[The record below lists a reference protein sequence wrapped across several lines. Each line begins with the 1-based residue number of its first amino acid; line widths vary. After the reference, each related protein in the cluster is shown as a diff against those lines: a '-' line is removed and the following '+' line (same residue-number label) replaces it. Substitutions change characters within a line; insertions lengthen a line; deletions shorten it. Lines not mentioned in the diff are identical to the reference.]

1 MRIKE
6 KTEKSDPQK
15 NNMEEENLKSSIKLY
30 KDQLQQI
37 DQALQTSGESADLAQ
52 LKADIEELIKLTEES
67 LLSLKKSKLL
77 QSLDANADNNDDK
90 CDVSPADM
98 DLEYAA
104 FKAMLEEDSS
114 QSNTDKAIL
123 YSQPDL
129 TNNSSAGG
137 TVLEEDSHSADS
149 DSDSSQ
155 NNSSQFAENSFSDM
169 YNDIVGMRC
178 RAPYTHEWG
187 SMSYC
192 NAMIAG
198 IECGKNTDEPKVRVL
213 FCNPTHNSMLPCK
226 FYLEGKCRFSQS
238 ECRYS
243 HGCLVDVEEIREFED
258 PDYSLLTVEGKCL
271 ARYEDDIW
279 YKATVTSVDLEENQ
293 VTVSYDSYKDTA
305 ALGFQ
310 DVIPLESFETRDSD
324 SDDNG
329 SHDRCKSLSNDEE
342 SDEED
347 TVPVFLWQPKQTT
360 AALGQWEEHTRG
372 IGSKLML
379 KMGYIHGQGLG
390 KNGEGRAEPVPIQV
404 LPAGKSLDKIMELKE
419 MSGDMNMFDAMKK
432 LEKKKKKAINKQ
444 EKSSK
449 KTETP
454 NVFDFINKKLG
465 GKKGNLSDL
474 IHRHPC
480 SDSAGPSHGR
490 PHHRISEHDL
500 HKKSDRN
507 LGVQL
512 LKTSEEIR
520 SVMKELSR
528 LQQSLTRNETRD
540 KKMAEQ
546 VRHKIGSLQNYL
558 CSLKDSEKT
567 IESHQKKRND
577 HKKLAIF

>member
-1 MRIKE
+1 M
-6 KTEKSDPQK
+6 D
-15 NNMEEENLKSSIKLY
+15 EENLKTSIKLY

-37 DQALQTSGESADLAQ
+37 DQALQISGESADLAQ
-52 LKADIEELIKLTEES
+52 LKADIGELIKLTEES

-77 QSLDANADNNDDK
+77 QALDTTDVRTDNTCN
-90 CDVSPADM
+90 VSQADM

-104 FKAMLEEDSS
+104 FKAMLEEDTS
-114 QSNTDKAIL
+114 QSNTTDNAIL
-123 YSQPDL
+123 DSKPDL
-129 TNNSSAGG
+129 TNNSSAEGR
-137 TVLEEDSHSADS
+137 VLEERRLSAVS

-155 NNSSQFAENSFSDM
+155 ENSSQFAENSLSDI

-178 RAPYTHEWG
+178 RAPYTLEWG
-187 SMSYC
+187 AMSYC

-198 IECGKNTDEPKVRVL
+198 IECGKNTDESKVRVL

-243 HGCLVDVEEIREFED
+243 HGCLVDVEEIREFQD

-279 YKATVTSVDLEENQ
+279 YKATVTSVNLKKNQ

-305 ALGFQ
+305 TRGFE
-310 DVIPLESFETRDSD
+310 DVIPLEAESFEARDSD
-324 SDDNG
+324 TDHEG
-329 SHDRCKSLSNDEE
+329 RHDRCNSLSNNEE

-347 TVPVFLWQPKQTT
+347 ALPVLLWQPKQTT

-419 MSGDMNMFDAMKK
+419 MSGDINMFDPMKK
-432 LEKKKKKAINKQ
+432 MEKKKKKAINKQ

-449 KTETP
+449 KKETP

-465 GKKGNLSDL
+465 GKKGHLSDL
-474 IHRHPC
+474 IHSHPC
-480 SDSAGPSHGR
+480 KDSAAAGPSHGR
-490 PHHRISEHDL
+490 PHHQISEHDL
-500 HKKSDRN
+500 HKKSDKN

-512 LKTSEEIR
+512 VKTSEEIR
-520 SVMKELSR
+520 SVTKELAR
-528 LQQSLTRNETRD
+528 LQQSLARNETRD

-546 VRHKIGSLQNYL
+546 VRQKIGSLQNYL

-567 IESHQKKRND
+567 LESHQMKRND
-577 HKKLAIF
+577 HKKLAVF